1 MTDLRSLTYDRLCDE
16 IASLGE
22 PAFRAKQIYSWLH
35 EKRVRD
41 YSEMTNLPASLRE
54 KLAEKYPLAKVRIER
69 KLVSKID
76 GTVKYLFELGDGEHV
91 EGVRMAYKRGG
102 SLCISTQCG
111 CRMGCTFCA
120 STLTG
125 LCRNLTPSE
134 MLSEV
139 YLAASDAEENGEKIA
154 SLVLMGIGEPLDNFD
169 NVMDFLAVLTSEQG
183 FNLGMR
189 HISLSICGLVDK
201 IYELAERK
209 LQLTLS
215 VSLHAPNDE
224 IRRRTMPVARRYP
237 IDELIKACRDYFETT
252 GRRISFEYAL
262 IDGVNDQ
269 PAAATFCGR
278 QVFALKEDLDFE
290 ADAPATNPDADSAL
304 YLEDLIGFILR
315 DTDDTPVGEITGY
328 DDSTDNVLFTVT
340 TPDGS
345 ELLVPAAEDLIT
357 DVDIPARAITMDL
370 PKGLY

>member
-1 MTDLRSLTYDRLCDE
+1 MTDLRSLTYEKLCEE
-16 IASLGE
+16 IKAMGL
-22 PAFRAKQIYSWLH
+22 PAFRAKQIYEWLH
-35 EKRVRD
+35 QKRAGSYD
-41 YSEMTNLPASLRE
+41 EMTNLPATLRE
-54 KLAEKYPLAKVRIER
+54 RLKSEYPLAAVSVER

-76 GTVKYLFELGDGEHV
+76 GTVKYLFRLGDGEHV

-139 YLAASDAEENGEKIA
+139 YLAAKDAEENGEKIA
-154 SLVLMGIGEPLDNFD
+154 SIVLMGIGEPLDNFD
-169 NVMDFLAVLTSEQG
+169 NVMDFLTIVTSEQG
-183 FNLGMR
+183 FNMGMR
-189 HISLSICGLVDK
+189 HISLSTCGLVDK
-201 IYELAERK
+201 IYKLAEKK

-224 IRRRTMPVARRYP
+224 IRRRTMPIARRYP
-237 IDELIKACRDYFETT
+237 IDELIKACRDYFDTT

-269 PAAATFCGR
+269 PEHAMELI
-278 QVFALKEDLDFE
+278 ALLKGMG
-290 ADAPATNPDADSAL
+290 AHVN
-304 YLEDLIGFILR
+304 LI
-315 DTDDTPVGEITGY
+315 PVNKVNETGY
-328 DDSTDNVLFTVT
+328 RRGKRETVEAFCKLLNDNGQNATIRREL
-340 TPDGS
+340 GS
-345 ELLVPAAEDLIT
+345 DINAACGQLRRS
-357 DVDIPARAITMDL
+357 VMD
-370 PKGLY
+370 KEHGGTFSG

>member
-1 MTDLRSLTYDRLCDE
+1 MTDLRSLTYEKLCEE
-16 IASLGE
+16 IKAMGL
-22 PAFRAKQIYSWLH
+22 PAFRAKQIYEWLH
-35 EKRVRD
+35 QKRAGSYD
-41 YSEMTNLPASLRE
+41 EMTNLPAALRE
-54 KLAEKYPLAKVRIER
+54 RLKSEYPLAAVSVEQ
-69 KLVSKID
+69 KLVSKFD
-76 GTVKYLFELGDGEHV
+76 GTVKYLFRLGDGEHV

-139 YLAASDAEENGEKIA
+139 YLAAKDAEENGEKIA
-154 SLVLMGIGEPLDNFD
+154 SIVLMGIGEPLDNFD
-169 NVMDFLAVLTSEQG
+169 NVMDFLTIVTSEQG
-183 FNLGMR
+183 FNMGMR
-189 HISLSICGLVDK
+189 HISLSTCGLVDK
-201 IYELAERK
+201 IYKLAEKK

-237 IDELIKACRDYFETT
+237 IDELIKACRDYFDTT

-269 PAAATFCGR
+269 PEHAMELI
-278 QVFALKEDLDFE
+278 ALLKGMG
-290 ADAPATNPDADSAL
+290 AHVN
-304 YLEDLIGFILR
+304 LI
-315 DTDDTPVGEITGY
+315 PVNKVNETGY
-328 DDSTDNVLFTVT
+328 RRGKRETVEAFCKLLNDNGQNATIRREL
-340 TPDGS
+340 GS
-345 ELLVPAAEDLIT
+345 DINAACGQLRRS
-357 DVDIPARAITMDL
+357 VMD
-370 PKGLY
+370 KEHGGTFSG

>member
-1 MTDLRSLTYDRLCDE
+1 MTDLRSLTYEKLCEE
-16 IASLGE
+16 IKAMGL
-22 PAFRAKQIYSWLH
+22 PAFRAKQIYEWLH
-35 EKRVRD
+35 QKRAGSYD
-41 YSEMTNLPASLRE
+41 EMTNLPAALRE
-54 KLAEKYPLAKVRIER
+54 RLKSEYPLAAVSVER

-76 GTVKYLFELGDGEHV
+76 GTVKYLFRLGDGEHV

-125 LCRNLTPSE
+125 LCRNLAPSE

-139 YLAASDAEENGEKIA
+139 YLAAKDAEENGEKIA
-154 SLVLMGIGEPLDNFD
+154 SIVLMGIGEPLDNFD
-169 NVMDFLAVLTSEQG
+169 NVMDFLTIVTSEQG
-183 FNLGMR
+183 FNMGMR
-189 HISLSICGLVDK
+189 HISLSTCGLVDK
-201 IYELAERK
+201 IYKLAEKK

-237 IDELIKACRDYFETT
+237 IDELIKACRDYFDTT

-269 PAAATFCGR
+269 PEHAMELI
-278 QVFALKEDLDFE
+278 ALLKGMG
-290 ADAPATNPDADSAL
+290 AHVN
-304 YLEDLIGFILR
+304 LI
-315 DTDDTPVGEITGY
+315 PVNKVNETGY
-328 DDSTDNVLFTVT
+328 RRGKRETVEAFCKLLNDNGQNATIRREL
-340 TPDGS
+340 GS
-345 ELLVPAAEDLIT
+345 DINAACGQLRRS
-357 DVDIPARAITMDL
+357 VMD
-370 PKGLY
+370 KEHGGTFSG

>member
-1 MTDLRSLTYDRLCDE
+1 MTDLRSLTYEKLCEE
-16 IASLGE
+16 IKEMGL
-22 PAFRAKQIYSWLH
+22 PAFRAKQIYEWLH
-35 EKRVRD
+35 QKRAGSYD
-41 YSEMTNLPASLRE
+41 EMTNLPAALRE
-54 KLAEKYPLAKVRIER
+54 RLKSEYPLAAVSVER

-76 GTVKYLFELGDGEHV
+76 GTVKYLFRLGDGEHV

-139 YLAASDAEENGEKIA
+139 YLAAKDAEENGEKIA
-154 SLVLMGIGEPLDNFD
+154 SIVLMGIGEPLDNFD
-169 NVMDFLAVLTSEQG
+169 NVMDFLTIVTSEQG
-183 FNLGMR
+183 FNMGMR
-189 HISLSICGLVDK
+189 HISLSTCGLVDK
-201 IYELAERK
+201 IYKLAEKK

-224 IRRRTMPVARRYP
+224 IRRRTMPIARRYP
-237 IDELIKACRDYFETT
+237 IDELIKACRDYFDTT

-269 PAAATFCGR
+269 PEHAMELI
-278 QVFALKEDLDFE
+278 ALLKGMG
-290 ADAPATNPDADSAL
+290 AHVN
-304 YLEDLIGFILR
+304 LI
-315 DTDDTPVGEITGY
+315 PVNKVNETGY
-328 DDSTDNVLFTVT
+328 RRGKRETVEAFCKLLNDNGQNATIRREL
-340 TPDGS
+340 GS
-345 ELLVPAAEDLIT
+345 DINAACGQLRRS
-357 DVDIPARAITMDL
+357 VMD
-370 PKGLY
+370 KEHGGTFSG

>member
-1 MTDLRSLTYDRLCDE
+1 MMKDLRSLTYEQLCE
-16 IASLGE
+16 EVKAMGQPS
-22 PAFRAKQIYSWLH
+22 FRAKQIYSWLH
-35 EKRVRD
+35 EKRVTD
-41 YSEMTNLPASLRE
+41 FSEMTNLSAALRE
-54 KLAEKYPLAKVRIER
+54 KLASEYSLAKVTIER
-69 KLVSKID
+69 RLVSKLD
-76 GTVKYLFELGDGEHV
+76 GTVKYLFRLADGEHV
-91 EGVRMAYKRGG
+91 EGVRMSYKRGG

-139 YLAASDAEENGEKIA
+139 YLAAKDAEEHGEKIA

-169 NVMDFLAVLTSEQG
+169 NVMDFLTILSSDNG

-189 HISLSICGLVDK
+189 HISLSTCGLVDK
-201 IYELAERK
+201 IYKLAERK

-224 IRRRTMPVARRYP
+224 IRRRTMPVAKRWP
-237 IDELIKACRDYFETT
+237 IEELSKACRDYFDIT

-269 PAAATFCGR
+269 PEHAMERIKLLKGMGAHVNLIPVNAVSETGFKKTDKK
-278 QVFALKEDLDFE
+278 QVEEFR
-290 ADAPATNPDADSAL
+290 L
-304 YLEDLIGFILR
+304 YLER
-315 DTDDTPVGEITGY
+315 HK
-328 DDSTDNVLFTVT
+328 
-340 TPDGS
+340 
-345 ELLVPAAEDLIT
+345 
-357 DVDIPARAITMDL
+357 IPATVRREMGSDINAACGQLRKNRLDRERCDENES
-370 PKGLY
+370 

>member
-1 MTDLRSLTYDRLCDE
+1 MMKDLRSLTYEQLCE
-16 IASLGE
+16 EVKTMGQPS
-22 PAFRAKQIYSWLH
+22 FRAKQIYSWLH
-35 EKRVRD
+35 EKRVTD
-41 YSEMTNLPASLRE
+41 FSEMTNLSAALRE
-54 KLAEKYPLAKVRIER
+54 KLASEYSLANVTIER
-69 KLVSKID
+69 RLVSKLD
-76 GTVKYLFELGDGEHV
+76 GTVKYLFRLEDGEHV
-91 EGVRMAYKRGG
+91 EGVRMSYKRGG

-139 YLAASDAEENGEKIA
+139 YLAAKDAEEHGEKIA

-169 NVMDFLAVLTSEQG
+169 NVMDFLTILTSEGG

-189 HISLSICGLVDK
+189 HISLSTCGLVDK
-201 IYELAERK
+201 IYKLAERK

-224 IRRRTMPVARRYP
+224 IRRRTMPVAKRWP
-237 IDELIKACRDYFETT
+237 IDELIKACRDYFDIT

-269 PAAATFCGR
+269 PEHAM
-278 QVFALKEDLDFE
+278 E
-290 ADAPATNPDADSAL
+290 
-304 YLEDLIGFILR
+304 LIK
-315 DTDDTPVGEITGY
+315 
-328 DDSTDNVLFTVT
+328 
-340 TPDGS
+340 
-345 ELLVPAAEDLIT
+345 LL
-357 DVDIPARAITMDL
+357 
-370 PKGLY
+370 

>member
-1 MTDLRSLTYDRLCDE
+1 MTDLRSLTYEKLCEE
-16 IASLGE
+16 IKAMGL
-22 PAFRAKQIYSWLH
+22 PTFRAKQIYEWLH
-35 EKRVRD
+35 QKRAGSYD
-41 YSEMTNLPASLRE
+41 EMTNLPAALRE
-54 KLAEKYPLAKVRIER
+54 RLKSEYPLAAVSVER

-76 GTVKYLFELGDGEHV
+76 GTVKYLFRLGDGEHV

-139 YLAASDAEENGEKIA
+139 YLAAKDAEENGEKIA
-154 SLVLMGIGEPLDNFD
+154 SIVLMGIGEPLDNFD
-169 NVMDFLAVLTSEQG
+169 NVMDFLTIVTSEQG
-183 FNLGMR
+183 FNMGMR
-189 HISLSICGLVDK
+189 HISLSTCGLVDK
-201 IYELAERK
+201 IYKLAEKK

-237 IDELIKACRDYFETT
+237 IDELIKACRDYFDTT

-269 PAAATFCGR
+269 PEHAMELI
-278 QVFALKEDLDFE
+278 ALLKGMG
-290 ADAPATNPDADSAL
+290 AHVN
-304 YLEDLIGFILR
+304 LI
-315 DTDDTPVGEITGY
+315 PVNKVNETGY
-328 DDSTDNVLFTVT
+328 RRGKRETVEAFCKLLNDNGQNATIRREL
-340 TPDGS
+340 GS
-345 ELLVPAAEDLIT
+345 DINAACGQLRRS
-357 DVDIPARAITMDL
+357 VMD
-370 PKGLY
+370 KEHGGTFSG